1 MKKIKELYLK
11 HEEVINY
18 LFIGVC
24 TTIISL
30 IVYYV
35 CVFTLFNPENQLL
48 LQCANILSW
57 IIAVA
62 FAYFANR
69 KVVFKSKNKNIKN
82 EASKFIEARVVTL
95 FIDMSF
101 MWLTVSILGFN
112 DKIMKIIS
120 NILIVILNYI
130 FSKLFV
136 FIKEEK

>member
-35 CVFTLFNPENQLL
+35 CVLTLFNPENQLL

-62 FAYFANR
+62 FVYFANR

-82 EASKFIEARVVTL
+82 EASKFIGARVVTL

>member
-1 MKKIKELYLK
+1 M
-11 HEEVINY
+11 
-18 LFIGVC
+18 
-24 TTIISL
+24 
-30 IVYYV
+30 
-35 CVFTLFNPENQLL
+35 
-48 LQCANILSW
+48 
-57 IIAVA
+57 A